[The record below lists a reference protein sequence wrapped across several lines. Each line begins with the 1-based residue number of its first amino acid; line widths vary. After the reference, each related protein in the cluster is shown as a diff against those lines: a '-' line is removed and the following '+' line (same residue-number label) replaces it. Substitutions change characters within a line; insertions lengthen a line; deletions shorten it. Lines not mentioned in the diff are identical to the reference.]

1 MRASLIAARGH
12 DLDVL
17 VGLLADM
24 GVHDL
29 WVIKNVAGDG
39 LIFDP
44 HPDIVI
50 GALDAQDASDSASS
64 QEGFNNFDV
73 LLRLGQAV
81 SRGIPSLLIVPP
93 PLKPPSW
100 IRGLSVALCAPDNRP
115 ALEDHI
121 WALTANISKGIER
134 KDSLDEFTPIDV
146 PRYLLRL
153 QEVERTYHESL
164 PLSVGGSGRIGQAY
178 AEFERLI
185 SELLVASGA
194 ALAER
199 PESVRRHDYADFAF
213 IPSGGS
219 SVVVLAECKLVSR
232 KRRLHEDEATLHQK
246 VSATHSQLG
255 LLIYHSIDGTE
266 PPPSRYPTALVER
279 ISATALIERLGE
291 NSLPKVISDAVAQA
305 AARY

>member
-1 MRASLIAARGH
+1 M
-12 DLDVL
+12 D
-17 VGLLADM
+17 
-24 GVHDL
+24 VHDL
-29 WVIKNVAGDG
+29 RVIKNVAGDG

-44 HPDIVI
+44 APVVVV
-50 GALDAQDASDSASS
+50 GALDAQDASGSASS
-64 QEGFNNFDV
+64 QEGFNNYDV

-93 PLKPPSW
+93 PLKPPSS

-121 WALTANISKGIER
+121 WALTANISRGGGQKNPTD
-134 KDSLDEFTPIDV
+134 KFTPVDV
-146 PRYLLRL
+146 PRYLSKL
-153 QEVERTYHESL
+153 QAVERNYRESL
-164 PLSVGGSGRIGQAY
+164 PLGLDASGRITQAY

-199 PESVRRHDYADFAF
+199 PGGFRRHDYADFAF

-232 KRRLHEDEATLHQK
+232 RRRLHEDEAILHQK

-255 LLIYHSIDGTE
+255 LLIYHSVDGTE
-266 PPPSRYPTALVER
+266 PPPRRYPTALVDR
-279 ISATALIERLGE
+279 ISATELIERLGE
-291 NSLPKVISDAVAQA
+291 SSLPKVISDAVGQA

>member
-1 MRASLIAARGH
+1 MRASLIAARGQ

-17 VGLLADM
+17 VDLLADRD
-24 GVHDL
+24 VHDL

-44 HPDIVI
+44 APDIVV
-50 GALDAQDASDSASS
+50 GALDAQDASGSVSS

-93 PLKPPSW
+93 PLKPPNW

-121 WALTANISKGIER
+121 WALTANISRRSER
-134 KDSLDEFTPIDV
+134 KDTSDKFTPVDV
-146 PRYLLRL
+146 SRYLSKL

-164 PLSVGGSGRIGQAY
+164 PFGVGPPRVGQAY
-178 AEFERLI
+178 AEFEHLI
-185 SELLVASGA
+185 SELLVAAGA

-199 PESVRRHDYADFAF
+199 PESARRDDYADFAF

-232 KRRLHEDEATLHQK
+232 KRRLHDDEAILRQK

-266 PPPSRYPTALVER
+266 PTPSRYPTALVER
-279 ISATALIERLGE
+279 ISAKDLIERLGG
-291 NSLPKVISDAVAQA
+291 SPLPKVISDAVAQA
-305 AARY
+305 AARS